1 MSPRRPSGSDKGK
14 KTKPRRQPP
23 RYIIRFLAKYHRVR
37 PFRHHH
43 LLGYPYHTLLRKNFQ
58 LDSHM
63 SDLSKGPV
71 LMCQSIMMMLIR
83 KTSLGHSVG
92 LTLSVEKIKE
102 DFMALENLAK
112 VTLLEEVSTNNKHLL
127 SAVLRRP

>member
-1 MSPRRPSGSDKGK
+1 
-14 KTKPRRQPP
+14 
-23 RYIIRFLAKYHRVR
+23 
-37 PFRHHH
+37 
-43 LLGYPYHTLLRKNFQ
+43 
-58 LDSHM
+58 M

-71 LMCQSIMMMLIR
+71 LMRQSIMMMLIR